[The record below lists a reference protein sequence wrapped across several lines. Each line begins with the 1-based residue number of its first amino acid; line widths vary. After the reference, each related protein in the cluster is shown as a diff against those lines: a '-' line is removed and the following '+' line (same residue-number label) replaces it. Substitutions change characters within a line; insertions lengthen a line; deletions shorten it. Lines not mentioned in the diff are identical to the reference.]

1 MARLANSMQSIAI
14 VMFIFLTIT
23 ARLLTAFKSAT
34 GGRLLFLRMEV
45 HLLLLLLLHAAVSIS
60 RLHGRD

>member
-1 MARLANSMQSIAI
+1 MARLANSMQAIAI
-14 VMFIFLTIT
+14 VMLIFLTIT

-34 GGRLLFLRMEV
+34 GGRLFLRMEV
-45 HLLLLLLLHAAVSIS
+45 HLLLLLLLHAAVSVS

>member
-1 MARLANSMQSIAI
+1 MQSIAV
-14 VMFIFLTIT
+14 VMFILLTIT

-34 GGRLLFLRMEV
+34 GGRLFLRMEV
-45 HLLLLLLLHAAVSIS
+45 HLLLLLLLHAAVSVS